1 MPDNTQDA
9 SPETPEVSTPAP
21 VVQEAEMPQIPEE
34 KTEKPHVGL
43 AESALEASH
52 STVLPLSPIGG
63 DAEKNVGNKSEK
75 KSGGRHGLRRG
86 ASGKKGKNNGA
97 SASVGLIENP
107 NQFTETLSGTG
118 PKPREHRRE
127 RSEEQPSNAPEAAKS
142 ETADVAEKIEEARQG
157 GEWRIR
163 EKREK
168 NFRHPQ
174 SNAGVARPKLIIE
187 PAPIPV
193 QEEEP
198 SFWQKLKARIFAF
211 FKISKKKKKH
221 NRGKK
226 HGGKFR
232 GDRPQ
237 GKKDFRN
244 HGRDGK
250 KNFNRHRNSGFRGNN
265 GNHRQRPQNNKS
277 DAA

>member
-1 MPDNTQDA
+1 MPDNTQEA
-9 SPETPEVSTPAP
+9 SSVSPEVSTPAP
-21 VVQEAEMPQIPEE
+21 VVPEAETPQIPEE
-34 KTEKPHVGL
+34 KAEKPQTGL
-43 AESALEASH
+43 AESALESSH
-52 STVLPLSPIGG
+52 SDVLPLSPIGG
-63 DAEKNVGNKSEK
+63 DTEKNNAEKSEK
-75 KSGGRHGLRRG
+75 KSGGRRGLRRG
-86 ASGKKGKNNGA
+86 ANGKKGKQNGP

-107 NQFTETLSGTG
+107 TQFTETLSGPG
-118 PKPREHRRE
+118 PKPRENRRE
-127 RSEEQPSNAPEAAKS
+127 RPENAPAENADSAKPAA
-142 ETADVAEKIEEARQG
+142 ELAEKIEEVRQG
-157 GEWRIR
+157 GEWRVR

-174 SNAGVARPKLIIE
+174 SNAGTARPKLIIE

-211 FKISKKKKKH
+211 FKINKKKKKH

-226 HGGKFR
+226 RNGKFR
-232 GDRPQ
+232 GDRPH
-237 GKKDFRN
+237 GKKEFHN

-250 KNFNRHRNSGFRGNN
+250 KNFNRHRNSGYRGNN
-265 GNHRQRPQNNKS
+265 GHNRHRPQNNNKS